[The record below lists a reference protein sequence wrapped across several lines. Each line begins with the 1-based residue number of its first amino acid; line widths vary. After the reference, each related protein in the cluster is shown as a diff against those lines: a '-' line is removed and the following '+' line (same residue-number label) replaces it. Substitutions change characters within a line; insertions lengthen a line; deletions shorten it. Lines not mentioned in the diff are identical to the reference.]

1 MKNLKF
7 IFLSLL
13 FFSAFIACEK
23 EPGIQIKSDPTPP
36 SITLPANGQ
45 AYNFTAKNATDSLY
59 VNWQHAD
66 YGFTAIYSYTVQI
79 DKQGNA
85 FAKPAKV
92 GASETNSLGTT
103 VDKFNTAVKKLKYK
117 AGEEAVLD
125 MRIVSTISPLVDDLT
140 SNVITVKF
148 VVY

>member
-7 IFLSLL
+7 IFLILL

-36 SITLPANGQ
+36 SIILPVNGQ
-45 AYNFTAKNATDSLY
+45 AYNFTAINATDSLY
-59 VNWQHAD
+59 ITWQHAD
-66 YGFTAIYSYTVQI
+66 YGYSAIYNYAVQI

-85 FAKPAKV
+85 FAKPTKL
-92 GASETNSLGTT
+92 GASETNSFGTT

-125 MRIVSTISPLVDDLT
+125 MRVVSTISPLIDDLT
-140 SNVITVKF
+140 SNVITLKF